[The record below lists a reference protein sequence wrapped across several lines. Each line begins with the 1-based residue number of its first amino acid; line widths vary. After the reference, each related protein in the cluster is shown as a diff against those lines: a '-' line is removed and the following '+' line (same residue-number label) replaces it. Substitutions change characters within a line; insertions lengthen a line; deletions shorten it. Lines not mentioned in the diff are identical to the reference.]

1 MNAELL
7 LTALLR
13 LTLLASFAL
22 LLLAAGRPL
31 LRRALGARAT
41 YAAWLL
47 VPLLLASPW
56 LPRTSLPASAALAL
70 PAALP
75 LAPAHAKPV
84 NAAVA
89 ARPASHGPMA
99 LLLTWMLGAATLAA
113 AQWRAQRRYEA
124 GLWRDAHG
132 QWLAPAG
139 QSPAVVGLWPA
150 RLVLPADF
158 ERRFDAPTRQ
168 LMLAHEAVHLRRHD
182 TAWNLLALLLLCLQ
196 WFNPLAWWG
205 RRALRD
211 DQELA
216 CDEAVLDAAIDP
228 AARARYASA
237 LLAAHQGPGH
247 PALASG
253 WTSSHPLVQRVQWL
267 SRWRRTSRVRRLAAA
282 ALVAGLGAAAGLVA
296 RAAQEPT
303 VPAPVPAPTSAGAQG
318 LVFEVASQVGRRDWH
333 HADMTLPLNRPLLG
347 GPAGVMLQ
355 SMLPGW
361 CLYVS
366 LYTFADGSV
375 RPTAQPMDETCQRPL
390 ADWQELP
397 TNGRVAQFVAQ
408 TAQGPLQ
415 AQVSARWTLPQHP
428 AVPSLTR
435 AETAALPQ
443 LSAAQ
448 QAEITRQREHIAQI
462 RRDMD
467 AQDRAW
473 RAAREAQPGTR

>member
-1 MNAELL
+1 MNPDLL
-7 LTALLR
+7 LNALLR
-13 LTLLASFAL
+13 LTLLTSIAL
-22 LLLAAGRPL
+22 LLLAAIRPV
-31 LRRALGARAT
+31 LRRGLGARAT
-41 YAAWLL
+41 YAAWLI
-47 VPLLLASPW
+47 VPLLIASPW
-56 LPRTSLPASAALAL
+56 LPRTPMPAPAALAL

-75 LAPAHAKPV
+75 LAPADAAPV
-84 NAAVA
+84 NAAVMA
-89 ARPASHGPMA
+89 LPASNWPTG
-99 LLLTWMLGAATLAA
+99 LLLAWMLGAAALAA

-124 GLWRDAHG
+124 SLWRDANG

-158 ERRFDAPTRQ
+158 GLRFDAPTRQ
-168 LMLAHEAVHLRRHD
+168 LMLAHEGVHLRRQD
-182 TAWNLLALLLLCLQ
+182 NAWNLLALLLLCLQ

-216 CDEAVLDAAIDP
+216 CDEAVLDAATDP
-228 AARARYASA
+228 ATGARYASA

-267 SRWRRTSRVRRLAAA
+267 SRWRRASRVRRLASA
-282 ALVAGLGAAAGLVA
+282 ALLAGLGAAAGLVA

-303 VPAPVPAPTSAGAQG
+303 APPPALTSASAQG
-318 LVFEVASQVGRRDWH
+318 LMFEVASQVGRRDWH
-333 HADMTLPLNRPLLG
+333 HSDMTLPLNRQLLG
-347 GPAGVMLQ
+347 GPSGVTVQ

-397 TNGRVAQFVAQ
+397 TNGKVAQFVAQ
-408 TAQGPLQ
+408 TPQGPLQ
-415 AQVSARWTLPQHP
+415 AQVSARWTQLQDGALP
-428 AVPSLTR
+428 ALTR
-435 AETAALPQ
+435 AENAVSPQ

-448 QAEITRQREHIAQI
+448 QAEIARQREHITQL

-467 AQDRAW
+467 AQDKAW
-473 RAAREAQPGTR
+473 RAAREAQAGTR

>member
-1 MNAELL
+1 MTVDLL

-13 LTLLASFAL
+13 LTLLASTAWL
-22 LLLAAGRPL
+22 LLML
-31 LRRALGARAT
+31 LRPALRRGLGARAT

-56 LPRTSLPASAALAL
+56 LPRAPVPAPAVLAL
-70 PAALP
+70 SPNAGDAPTQPPGMHATPIPAASPNWRSL
-75 LAPAHAKPV
+75 
-84 NAAVA
+84 
-89 ARPASHGPMA
+89 
-99 LLLTWMLGAATLAA
+99 LLLTWLLGAAALATS
-113 AQWRAQRRYEA
+113 QWQAQRRYQRRLQRNAE
-124 GLWRDAHG
+124 G

-158 ERRFDAPTRQ
+158 SARFDAPTRQ

-182 TAWNLLALLLLCLQ
+182 NAWNLLALLLLCLQ

-205 RRALRD
+205 WRALRD

-216 CDEAVLDAAIDP
+216 CDEAVLDAATDP

-253 WTSSHPLVQRVQWL
+253 WTSSHPLVKRVQWL
-267 SRWRRTSRVRRLAAA
+267 SRWRRASRARRLAGLAV
-282 ALVAGLGAAAGLVA
+282 VAGLGAAAALVA
-296 RAAQEPT
+296 RAAQEPAVPT
-303 VPAPVPAPTSAGAQG
+303 PAPAPAGAQG

-333 HADMTLPLNRPLLG
+333 HTDMALPLNRPLLG
-347 GPAGVMLQ
+347 GPAGVIQ
-355 SMLPGW
+355 HSMLPGW

-390 ADWQELP
+390 ADSQELP
-397 TNGRVAQFVAQ
+397 TDGRTTQFVAQ

-415 AQVSARWTLPQHP
+415 AQVSARWMRPQDAALP
-428 AVPSLTR
+428 ALTR
-435 AETAALPQ
+435 AENALPPQ

-448 QAEITRQREHIAQI
+448 QAEITRQREHMAQT